1 MQPGTTLNGHKS
13 SDFPRFRAKTTEFV
27 FPCPSHPRAVL
38 SRAPALNEAE
48 FEYLTENMFMCIIKL
63 NISAYMPTVNNI

>member
-1 MQPGTTLNGHKS
+1 MQSGTAPNGHKS
-13 SDFPRFRAKTTEFV
+13 SGFPRFRAKTTDFV
-27 FPCPSHPRAVL
+27 SHSLSPPCAES
-38 SRAPALNEAE
+38 SRAPAPDEAE

>member
-1 MQPGTTLNGHKS
+1 MQPGTAPNGHKS
-13 SDFPRFRAKTTEFV
+13 SDFPRFSPKTTEFV
-27 FPCPSHPRAVL
+27 FPCPSHPCAES
-38 SRAPALNEAE
+38 SRAPALDEAE

>member
-1 MQPGTTLNGHKS
+1 MQPGTAPNGHKS
-13 SDFPRFRAKTTEFV
+13 SDFPRFSPKTTEFV
-27 FPCPSHPRAVL
+27 FPCPSHPCAES
-38 SRAPALNEAE
+38 SRAPAPNEAE

>member
-1 MQPGTTLNGHKS
+1 MQPGTAPNGHKS
-13 SDFPRFRAKTTEFV
+13 SDFPSFSPKTTEFV
-27 FPCPSHPRAVL
+27 FPCPSHPCAES

-63 NISAYMPTVNNI
+63 NIAAICRQ